1 MSHFATATAACLSGI
16 ALFCASCAPVGNS
29 AFLSRTK
36 SAANDHIM
44 LVRQNPPSFGYQRL
58 SALSVRHPDLAVFI
72 GVQGIPDFLAE
83 TNKGENRYLILY
95 YMSKRKAFAC
105 RSDSGQS
112 RQVEFSG
119 PYPIT
124 ESEFRTLSRLS
135 QPGSAPR

>member
-1 MSHFATATAACLSGI
+1 M
-16 ALFCASCAPVGNS
+16 GNS
-29 AFLSRTK
+29 AFLSRTT

-44 LVRQNPPSFGYQRL
+44 LVRQNPPSFGAQRL

-72 GVQGIPDFLAE
+72 QVHGIPDFLAE

-95 YMSKRKAFAC
+95 YLAARKAFAC
-105 RSDSGQS
+105 RSDSGNS

-124 ESEFRTLSRLS
+124 ESEFRTLSRLNP
-135 QPGSAPR
+135 PGTAVRR